1 MCLLIYW
8 HIECFLSRHWALW
21 NLCACRCTSEMR
33 PSGHYQPLTELL
45 CQSMG
50 PHLNSVN
57 ELNQW
62 LLALRK
68 ACSHNRHSF
77 HPGVYTGERWS
88 CCHQKDKADNPRH
101 QGLQRALLHGNMA
114 NSRDANGVGAA
125 SWFLHASRRQKQT
138 SFW

>member
-88 CCHQKDKADNPRH
+88 CCHQKDKAGEKKLDGVTRLFSV
-101 QGLQRALLHGNMA
+101 LQDLQDSHTAVEERRSKNRNFLLE
-114 NSRDANGVGAA
+114 
-125 SWFLHASRRQKQT
+125 LQT
-138 SFW
+138 